1 MINFID
7 CVRRFAPAL
16 PLRGTSLWE
25 DGLHEATDAVLTQHH
40 NQPIFTV
47 WASIRNSPGLHLKN
61 RRNLSK
67 VQGQLTADFKQLT
80 GLLPTEYG
88 YETNEHSGALSAA
101 FTIKV

>member
-16 PLRGTSLWE
+16 PLRGTSLRE

-40 NQPIFTV
+40 NQPISTV
-47 WASIRNSPGLHLKN
+47 WASIRNSPGLHLNN

-67 VQGQLTADFKQLT
+67 VQGQLIC
-80 GLLPTEYG
+80 GVLPNYTVRQFY
-88 YETNEHSGALSAA
+88 
-101 FTIKV
+101 F